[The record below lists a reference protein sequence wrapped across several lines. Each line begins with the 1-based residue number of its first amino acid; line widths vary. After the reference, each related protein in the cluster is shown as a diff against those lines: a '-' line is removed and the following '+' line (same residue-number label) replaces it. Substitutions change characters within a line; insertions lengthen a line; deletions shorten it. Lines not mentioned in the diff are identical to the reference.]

1 MHTIT
6 PAQRKLIH
14 VLMSLVCLVFFT
26 GMALK
31 SFWIGQTWGGSDGQ
45 FTLISGRGIY
55 KHASVAGVFPLAPSW
70 TRTKPSLRAVESA
83 IWGFHRTK
91 YVTPNVS
98 APSGKITFVTIE
110 VPVWPALLLL
120 LIILMYFLVARPE
133 DAAAVP
139 VGSDAKQDT

>member
-31 SFWIGQTWGGSDGQ
+31 SFWVGQTWGGTDGQ

-55 KHASVAGVFPLAPSW
+55 KHASVAGVLPLAYSS
-70 TRTKPSLRAVESA
+70 TRTKPTIRAVESA

-91 YVTPNVS
+91 SVTPNAS

-120 LIILMYFLVARPE
+120 LIMLVYFLSVRPE
-133 DAAAVP
+133 DAAACP
-139 VGSDAKQDT
+139 VGADAKQG